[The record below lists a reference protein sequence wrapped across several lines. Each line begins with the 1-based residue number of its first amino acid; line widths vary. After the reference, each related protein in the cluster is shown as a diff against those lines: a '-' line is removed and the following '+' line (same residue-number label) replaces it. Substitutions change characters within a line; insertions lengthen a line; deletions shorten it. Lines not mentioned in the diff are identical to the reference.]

1 MSHQNIKIL
10 SIEAS
15 GAAASVALYDASM
28 TKAAMPAMIT
38 RADRH
43 GHAAWITEM
52 VDDLMQQE
60 KTDFHAITHIAA
72 GAGPGSFT
80 GIRVG
85 IAGSQGYGIALA
97 NPVL

>member
-15 GAAASVALYDASM
+15 GATASVALYDAAVK
-28 TKAAMPAMIT
+28 TAGMPVMIT

-52 VDDLMQQE
+52 VDDLMQQD
-60 KTDFHAITHIAA
+60 TATTLF
-72 GAGPGSFT
+72 
-80 GIRVG
+80 
-85 IAGSQGYGIALA
+85 L
-97 NPVL
+97 L